1 MHYSALQAQIVKV
14 YGQLLHITA
23 SFYYFHTIYWL
34 SRCLH
39 TEATQIKEKQFFF
52 CKYHIWNAIY
62 NAVAVT
68 RKSLRLKNS

>member
-1 MHYSALQAQIVKV
+1 MHCSALQPQIVKV
-14 YGQLLHITA
+14 YGQLLHVTA

-52 CKYHIWNAIY
+52 FANITFEMLFTMRW
-62 NAVAVT
+62 
-68 RKSLRLKNS
+68 RLHVKVYV